1 MRNLFAHV
9 DHALSIIKDGWCSPE
24 KAYQLAAMVGAL
36 RPAVTVEI
44 GVFAGRSA
52 FSMALAHKV
61 IGHGKVIGIDPYS
74 VDAAVVGQEGD
85 HEKWWRESSE
95 LDRIYAD
102 IVKNIDLFN
111 LRDFL
116 TLVRAKSDDVEP
128 PEQIDLMHLDG
139 NHSDQAIRDVDRFA
153 PKIRLGGICICDDL
167 AWPGGGVARSVEHLR
182 ALGFAQL
189 YPLDGGAVFQRL
201 YLE

>member
-24 KAYQLAAMVGAL
+24 KAYQLAAMVVAL

-61 IGHGKVIGIDPYS
+61 IGHGKVLGIDPYS
-74 VDAAVVGQEGD
+74 VDAAAIGQEGEHKD
-85 HEKWWRESSE
+85 WWMTKSN
-95 LDRIYAD
+95 LDGIYNQ
-102 IVKNIDLFN
+102 IVSNIDLFN
-111 LRDFL
+111 LKEYL

-128 PEQIDLMHLDG
+128 PVQIDLLSIDG
-139 NHSDQAIRDVDRFA
+139 NHGMQAVRDVDRFA
-153 PKIRLGGICICDDL
+153 PKIRLGGICIMDDL
-167 AWPGGGVARSVEHLR
+167 AWPGGGVAQAVEHLR

-201 YLE
+201 YDL